1 MQSLRRPGLLI
12 GLAYVA
18 FISLGLPEGL
28 TGVAWPSIRATFD
41 LPLGALGA
49 LIGTITIGYLIASF
63 SAARLMQRLGVGW
76 LLTLSSLITAL
87 SLLAYGILPSWALM
101 VGFGVLIGVGAGAI
115 DVGLNTYA
123 AAHFSPRT
131 MNWLHAAFGLGATI
145 GPLVMSAVISSGSS
159 WRLGFLLVG
168 MALLLLT
175 VCFALTRNEWEVRDK
190 AASSEPSSSATM
202 LATLA
207 LPTAWLSMLLFVFY
221 TALEVTAG
229 QWLYSLLTEVRG
241 FSPAVAG
248 IWVSSYWGSLTIG
261 RVIAGAI
268 VTWLSLRQLLR
279 FAFVGALIGVILLW
293 LNLTAWLTFAGI
305 LLLGFALAPMYPSF
319 MSLTPARMGPQHTA
333 NTVGLQVAAAMV
345 GIAAGAG
352 SFGLIADR
360 LGLEA
365 LGPSLFVLAVFL
377 LAVYLRLERG

>member
-1 MQSLRRPGLLI
+1 MQSLRRPGLLV

-49 LIGTITIGYLIASF
+49 LISTITIGYLIASF

-101 VGFGVLIGVGAGAI
+101 VGFGVLVGVGAGAI

-145 GPLVMSAVISSGSS
+145 GPLVMSAVISSGGS

-168 MALLLLT
+168 G
-175 VCFALTRNEWEVRDK
+175 V
-190 AASSEPSSSATM
+190 SA
-202 LATLA
+202 
-207 LPTAWLSMLLFVFY
+207 P
-221 TALEVTAG
+221 
-229 QWLYSLLTEVRG
+229 
-241 FSPAVAG
+241 
-248 IWVSSYWGSLTIG
+248 
-261 RVIAGAI
+261 
-268 VTWLSLRQLLR
+268 
-279 FAFVGALIGVILLW
+279 
-293 LNLTAWLTFAGI
+293 
-305 LLLGFALAPMYPSF
+305 
-319 MSLTPARMGPQHTA
+319 
-333 NTVGLQVAAAMV
+333 
-345 GIAAGAG
+345 
-352 SFGLIADR
+352 
-360 LGLEA
+360 
-365 LGPSLFVLAVFL
+365 
-377 LAVYLRLERG
+377 